1 MTLEELKSWKC
12 PKCGGTTGAAEEGG
26 VGGTAKVCACEK
38 TAPVE
43 PLLTKAEAKD
53 FDFEGSDEYAE
64 LRRARHVRSGG
75 RY

>member
-12 PKCGGTTGAAEEGG
+12 PTCGGVAAQSEGG
-26 VGGTAKVCACEK
+26 VGS
-38 TAPVE
+38 TAPECRCVAKPE
-43 PLLTKAEAKD
+43 PLLTKAEARD

-64 LRRARHVRSGG
+64 IRRARHVRSGG